1 MKKIWKIMILCMI
14 LCFFCAGCSN
24 DDEMIS
30 EDHPKPTTEK
40 RTEIIKQKT
49 TQKKNEVTVD
59 QEQSKQQEDRIKI
72 AIDAGHQRKQMSE
85 KEAIGPGSDK
95 TKPMVSSG
103 TEGVVTK
110 RTEYQVNLEV
120 SLKLKSALIA
130 RGYDVYM
137 IRETNDVSLSNKK
150 RALMANESGS
160 DILLRIHCN
169 SADSQSANGALTMSP
184 TLSNPYCRSIAADSQ
199 ELSECVVSTLCRRTG
214 AVNRGVT
221 QTDEMTGINWSKIP
235 VTIVEMGFMSNPE
248 EDYRII
254 IIRQCLQKELQMVL
268 TDIMREEEKR
278 MKKNEKQIII
288 SLGVAIV
295 VVAIALIAMMIMS
308 GNSDNGQ
315 SSSLKDAVQQESN
328 GNGSDDVS
336 ESDAGE
342 SVSEEDAGESGDNM
356 TTEQPTTQETT
367 TEEVTEEAT
376 TAAKNN
382 TASNVMDADDGY
394 IFPDAD
400 TSYVSKSSVKKLSD
414 EELQYAVNEVYAR
427 HGLKFTKKKN
437 KERFEKKE
445 WYVGTVDDQNDISL
459 NKYEKKNVD
468 TMAAELKKRGLR

>member
-1 MKKIWKIMILCMI
+1 
-14 LCFFCAGCSN
+14 
-24 DDEMIS
+24 
-30 EDHPKPTTEK
+30 
-40 RTEIIKQKT
+40 
-49 TQKKNEVTVD
+49 
-59 QEQSKQQEDRIKI
+59 
-72 AIDAGHQRKQMSE
+72 
-85 KEAIGPGSDK
+85 
-95 TKPMVSSG
+95 
-103 TEGVVTK
+103 
-110 RTEYQVNLEV
+110 
-120 SLKLKSALIA
+120 
-130 RGYDVYM
+130 
-137 IRETNDVSLSNKK
+137 
-150 RALMANESGS
+150 
-160 DILLRIHCN
+160 
-169 SADSQSANGALTMSP
+169 
-184 TLSNPYCRSIAADSQ
+184 
-199 ELSECVVSTLCRRTG
+199 
-214 AVNRGVT
+214 
-221 QTDEMTGINWSKIP
+221 
-235 VTIVEMGFMSNPE
+235 
-248 EDYRII
+248 
-254 IIRQCLQKELQMVL
+254 MVL

-288 SLGVAIV
+288 SLGVAIA
-295 VVAIALIAMMIMS
+295 VVAIALIAMMITS

-356 TTEQPTTQETT
+356 TTEQPTTQET

>member
-1 MKKIWKIMILCMI
+1 
-14 LCFFCAGCSN
+14 
-24 DDEMIS
+24 
-30 EDHPKPTTEK
+30 
-40 RTEIIKQKT
+40 
-49 TQKKNEVTVD
+49 
-59 QEQSKQQEDRIKI
+59 
-72 AIDAGHQRKQMSE
+72 
-85 KEAIGPGSDK
+85 
-95 TKPMVSSG
+95 
-103 TEGVVTK
+103 
-110 RTEYQVNLEV
+110 
-120 SLKLKSALIA
+120 
-130 RGYDVYM
+130 
-137 IRETNDVSLSNKK
+137 
-150 RALMANESGS
+150 
-160 DILLRIHCN
+160 
-169 SADSQSANGALTMSP
+169 
-184 TLSNPYCRSIAADSQ
+184 
-199 ELSECVVSTLCRRTG
+199 
-214 AVNRGVT
+214 
-221 QTDEMTGINWSKIP
+221 
-235 VTIVEMGFMSNPE
+235 
-248 EDYRII
+248 
-254 IIRQCLQKELQMVL
+254 MVL
-268 TDIMREEEKR
+268 TDITREEEKR

-288 SLGVAIV
+288 SLGVAIA
-295 VVAIALIAMMIMS
+295 VVAIALIAMMVTS
-308 GNSDNGQ
+308 GSSDNGQ

-328 GNGSDDVS
+328 SNGSDDVS

-367 TEEVTEEAT
+367 TEEAT

-445 WYVGTVDDQNDISL
+445 WYVGTVDDQDDISL

>member
-1 MKKIWKIMILCMI
+1 
-14 LCFFCAGCSN
+14 
-24 DDEMIS
+24 
-30 EDHPKPTTEK
+30 
-40 RTEIIKQKT
+40 
-49 TQKKNEVTVD
+49 
-59 QEQSKQQEDRIKI
+59 
-72 AIDAGHQRKQMSE
+72 
-85 KEAIGPGSDK
+85 
-95 TKPMVSSG
+95 
-103 TEGVVTK
+103 
-110 RTEYQVNLEV
+110 
-120 SLKLKSALIA
+120 
-130 RGYDVYM
+130 
-137 IRETNDVSLSNKK
+137 
-150 RALMANESGS
+150 
-160 DILLRIHCN
+160 
-169 SADSQSANGALTMSP
+169 
-184 TLSNPYCRSIAADSQ
+184 
-199 ELSECVVSTLCRRTG
+199 
-214 AVNRGVT
+214 
-221 QTDEMTGINWSKIP
+221 
-235 VTIVEMGFMSNPE
+235 
-248 EDYRII
+248 
-254 IIRQCLQKELQMVL
+254 MVL
-268 TDIMREEEKR
+268 TGITREEEKR

-288 SLGVAIV
+288 SLGVVIA
-295 VVAIALIAMMIMS
+295 VVAIALIAMMITS

-315 SSSLKDAVQQESN
+315 SSSLKNAVQQESN
-328 GNGSDDVS
+328 GNGSDDVG

-356 TTEQPTTQETT
+356 TTEQPTT

-437 KERFEKKE
+437 KERFERKE

>member
-1 MKKIWKIMILCMI
+1 
-14 LCFFCAGCSN
+14 
-24 DDEMIS
+24 
-30 EDHPKPTTEK
+30 
-40 RTEIIKQKT
+40 
-49 TQKKNEVTVD
+49 
-59 QEQSKQQEDRIKI
+59 
-72 AIDAGHQRKQMSE
+72 
-85 KEAIGPGSDK
+85 
-95 TKPMVSSG
+95 
-103 TEGVVTK
+103 
-110 RTEYQVNLEV
+110 
-120 SLKLKSALIA
+120 
-130 RGYDVYM
+130 
-137 IRETNDVSLSNKK
+137 
-150 RALMANESGS
+150 
-160 DILLRIHCN
+160 
-169 SADSQSANGALTMSP
+169 
-184 TLSNPYCRSIAADSQ
+184 
-199 ELSECVVSTLCRRTG
+199 
-214 AVNRGVT
+214 
-221 QTDEMTGINWSKIP
+221 
-235 VTIVEMGFMSNPE
+235 
-248 EDYRII
+248 
-254 IIRQCLQKELQMVL
+254 
-268 TDIMREEEKR
+268 

-288 SLGVAIV
+288 SLGVAIA
-295 VVAIALIAMMIMS
+295 VVAIALIAMMITS
-308 GNSDNGQ
+308 GSSDNGQ

-356 TTEQPTTQETT
+356 TTEQPTTQET

>member
-1 MKKIWKIMILCMI
+1 
-14 LCFFCAGCSN
+14 
-24 DDEMIS
+24 
-30 EDHPKPTTEK
+30 
-40 RTEIIKQKT
+40 
-49 TQKKNEVTVD
+49 
-59 QEQSKQQEDRIKI
+59 
-72 AIDAGHQRKQMSE
+72 
-85 KEAIGPGSDK
+85 
-95 TKPMVSSG
+95 
-103 TEGVVTK
+103 
-110 RTEYQVNLEV
+110 
-120 SLKLKSALIA
+120 
-130 RGYDVYM
+130 
-137 IRETNDVSLSNKK
+137 
-150 RALMANESGS
+150 
-160 DILLRIHCN
+160 
-169 SADSQSANGALTMSP
+169 
-184 TLSNPYCRSIAADSQ
+184 
-199 ELSECVVSTLCRRTG
+199 
-214 AVNRGVT
+214 
-221 QTDEMTGINWSKIP
+221 
-235 VTIVEMGFMSNPE
+235 
-248 EDYRII
+248 
-254 IIRQCLQKELQMVL
+254 MVL

-288 SLGVAIV
+288 SLGVAIA
-295 VVAIALIAMMIMS
+295 VVAIALIAMMITS

-328 GNGSDDVS
+328 GDVS

>member
-1 MKKIWKIMILCMI
+1 
-14 LCFFCAGCSN
+14 
-24 DDEMIS
+24 
-30 EDHPKPTTEK
+30 
-40 RTEIIKQKT
+40 
-49 TQKKNEVTVD
+49 
-59 QEQSKQQEDRIKI
+59 
-72 AIDAGHQRKQMSE
+72 
-85 KEAIGPGSDK
+85 
-95 TKPMVSSG
+95 
-103 TEGVVTK
+103 
-110 RTEYQVNLEV
+110 
-120 SLKLKSALIA
+120 
-130 RGYDVYM
+130 
-137 IRETNDVSLSNKK
+137 
-150 RALMANESGS
+150 
-160 DILLRIHCN
+160 
-169 SADSQSANGALTMSP
+169 
-184 TLSNPYCRSIAADSQ
+184 
-199 ELSECVVSTLCRRTG
+199 
-214 AVNRGVT
+214 
-221 QTDEMTGINWSKIP
+221 
-235 VTIVEMGFMSNPE
+235 
-248 EDYRII
+248 
-254 IIRQCLQKELQMVL
+254 MVL
-268 TDIMREEEKR
+268 TDITREEEKR

-288 SLGVAIV
+288 SLGVAIA
-295 VVAIALIAMMIMS
+295 VVAIALIAMMITS
-308 GNSDNGQ
+308 GSSDNGQ

-342 SVSEEDAGESGDNM
+342 SVSEEDAGKSGDNM
-356 TTEQPTTQETT
+356 TTEQPTTQET
-367 TEEVTEEAT
+367 T

>member
-1 MKKIWKIMILCMI
+1 
-14 LCFFCAGCSN
+14 
-24 DDEMIS
+24 
-30 EDHPKPTTEK
+30 
-40 RTEIIKQKT
+40 
-49 TQKKNEVTVD
+49 
-59 QEQSKQQEDRIKI
+59 
-72 AIDAGHQRKQMSE
+72 
-85 KEAIGPGSDK
+85 
-95 TKPMVSSG
+95 
-103 TEGVVTK
+103 
-110 RTEYQVNLEV
+110 
-120 SLKLKSALIA
+120 
-130 RGYDVYM
+130 
-137 IRETNDVSLSNKK
+137 
-150 RALMANESGS
+150 
-160 DILLRIHCN
+160 
-169 SADSQSANGALTMSP
+169 
-184 TLSNPYCRSIAADSQ
+184 
-199 ELSECVVSTLCRRTG
+199 
-214 AVNRGVT
+214 
-221 QTDEMTGINWSKIP
+221 
-235 VTIVEMGFMSNPE
+235 
-248 EDYRII
+248 
-254 IIRQCLQKELQMVL
+254 MVL

-367 TEEVTEEAT
+367 TEEAT

>member
-1 MKKIWKIMILCMI
+1 
-14 LCFFCAGCSN
+14 
-24 DDEMIS
+24 
-30 EDHPKPTTEK
+30 
-40 RTEIIKQKT
+40 
-49 TQKKNEVTVD
+49 
-59 QEQSKQQEDRIKI
+59 
-72 AIDAGHQRKQMSE
+72 
-85 KEAIGPGSDK
+85 
-95 TKPMVSSG
+95 
-103 TEGVVTK
+103 
-110 RTEYQVNLEV
+110 
-120 SLKLKSALIA
+120 
-130 RGYDVYM
+130 
-137 IRETNDVSLSNKK
+137 
-150 RALMANESGS
+150 
-160 DILLRIHCN
+160 
-169 SADSQSANGALTMSP
+169 
-184 TLSNPYCRSIAADSQ
+184 
-199 ELSECVVSTLCRRTG
+199 
-214 AVNRGVT
+214 
-221 QTDEMTGINWSKIP
+221 
-235 VTIVEMGFMSNPE
+235 
-248 EDYRII
+248 
-254 IIRQCLQKELQMVL
+254 
-268 TDIMREEEKR
+268 

-288 SLGVAIV
+288 SLGVAIA

-308 GNSDNGQ
+308 GSSDNGQ

-328 GNGSDDVS
+328 SNGSDDVS

-356 TTEQPTTQETT
+356 TTEQPTTQET
-367 TEEVTEEAT
+367 T

-445 WYVGTVDDQNDISL
+445 WYVGTVDDQDDISL

>member
-1 MKKIWKIMILCMI
+1 
-14 LCFFCAGCSN
+14 
-24 DDEMIS
+24 
-30 EDHPKPTTEK
+30 
-40 RTEIIKQKT
+40 
-49 TQKKNEVTVD
+49 
-59 QEQSKQQEDRIKI
+59 
-72 AIDAGHQRKQMSE
+72 
-85 KEAIGPGSDK
+85 
-95 TKPMVSSG
+95 
-103 TEGVVTK
+103 
-110 RTEYQVNLEV
+110 
-120 SLKLKSALIA
+120 
-130 RGYDVYM
+130 
-137 IRETNDVSLSNKK
+137 
-150 RALMANESGS
+150 
-160 DILLRIHCN
+160 
-169 SADSQSANGALTMSP
+169 
-184 TLSNPYCRSIAADSQ
+184 
-199 ELSECVVSTLCRRTG
+199 
-214 AVNRGVT
+214 
-221 QTDEMTGINWSKIP
+221 
-235 VTIVEMGFMSNPE
+235 
-248 EDYRII
+248 
-254 IIRQCLQKELQMVL
+254 MVL

-288 SLGVAIV
+288 SLGVAIA
-295 VVAIALIAMMIMS
+295 VVAIALIAMMITS

-336 ESDAGE
+336 E

>member
-1 MKKIWKIMILCMI
+1 
-14 LCFFCAGCSN
+14 
-24 DDEMIS
+24 
-30 EDHPKPTTEK
+30 
-40 RTEIIKQKT
+40 
-49 TQKKNEVTVD
+49 
-59 QEQSKQQEDRIKI
+59 
-72 AIDAGHQRKQMSE
+72 
-85 KEAIGPGSDK
+85 
-95 TKPMVSSG
+95 
-103 TEGVVTK
+103 
-110 RTEYQVNLEV
+110 
-120 SLKLKSALIA
+120 
-130 RGYDVYM
+130 
-137 IRETNDVSLSNKK
+137 
-150 RALMANESGS
+150 
-160 DILLRIHCN
+160 
-169 SADSQSANGALTMSP
+169 
-184 TLSNPYCRSIAADSQ
+184 
-199 ELSECVVSTLCRRTG
+199 
-214 AVNRGVT
+214 
-221 QTDEMTGINWSKIP
+221 
-235 VTIVEMGFMSNPE
+235 
-248 EDYRII
+248 
-254 IIRQCLQKELQMVL
+254 MVL
-268 TDIMREEEKR
+268 TDITREEEKR

-288 SLGVAIV
+288 SLGVAIA
-295 VVAIALIAMMIMS
+295 VVAIALIAMMITS
-308 GNSDNGQ
+308 GSSDNGQ

-356 TTEQPTTQETT
+356 TTEQPTTQET

>member
-1 MKKIWKIMILCMI
+1 
-14 LCFFCAGCSN
+14 
-24 DDEMIS
+24 
-30 EDHPKPTTEK
+30 
-40 RTEIIKQKT
+40 
-49 TQKKNEVTVD
+49 
-59 QEQSKQQEDRIKI
+59 
-72 AIDAGHQRKQMSE
+72 
-85 KEAIGPGSDK
+85 
-95 TKPMVSSG
+95 
-103 TEGVVTK
+103 
-110 RTEYQVNLEV
+110 
-120 SLKLKSALIA
+120 
-130 RGYDVYM
+130 
-137 IRETNDVSLSNKK
+137 
-150 RALMANESGS
+150 
-160 DILLRIHCN
+160 
-169 SADSQSANGALTMSP
+169 
-184 TLSNPYCRSIAADSQ
+184 
-199 ELSECVVSTLCRRTG
+199 
-214 AVNRGVT
+214 
-221 QTDEMTGINWSKIP
+221 
-235 VTIVEMGFMSNPE
+235 
-248 EDYRII
+248 
-254 IIRQCLQKELQMVL
+254 MVL
-268 TDIMREEEKR
+268 TGITREEEKR

-288 SLGVAIV
+288 SLGVAIA
-295 VVAIALIAMMIMS
+295 VVAIALIAMMITS

-356 TTEQPTTQETT
+356 TTEQPTTQET

>member
-1 MKKIWKIMILCMI
+1 
-14 LCFFCAGCSN
+14 
-24 DDEMIS
+24 
-30 EDHPKPTTEK
+30 
-40 RTEIIKQKT
+40 
-49 TQKKNEVTVD
+49 
-59 QEQSKQQEDRIKI
+59 
-72 AIDAGHQRKQMSE
+72 
-85 KEAIGPGSDK
+85 
-95 TKPMVSSG
+95 
-103 TEGVVTK
+103 
-110 RTEYQVNLEV
+110 
-120 SLKLKSALIA
+120 
-130 RGYDVYM
+130 
-137 IRETNDVSLSNKK
+137 
-150 RALMANESGS
+150 
-160 DILLRIHCN
+160 
-169 SADSQSANGALTMSP
+169 
-184 TLSNPYCRSIAADSQ
+184 
-199 ELSECVVSTLCRRTG
+199 
-214 AVNRGVT
+214 
-221 QTDEMTGINWSKIP
+221 
-235 VTIVEMGFMSNPE
+235 
-248 EDYRII
+248 
-254 IIRQCLQKELQMVL
+254 MVL

-288 SLGVAIV
+288 SLGVAIA
-295 VVAIALIAMMIMS
+295 VVAIALIAMMITS
-308 GNSDNGQ
+308 GNSDNRQ

-356 TTEQPTTQETT
+356 TTEQPTTQET

>member
-1 MKKIWKIMILCMI
+1 
-14 LCFFCAGCSN
+14 
-24 DDEMIS
+24 
-30 EDHPKPTTEK
+30 
-40 RTEIIKQKT
+40 
-49 TQKKNEVTVD
+49 
-59 QEQSKQQEDRIKI
+59 
-72 AIDAGHQRKQMSE
+72 
-85 KEAIGPGSDK
+85 
-95 TKPMVSSG
+95 
-103 TEGVVTK
+103 
-110 RTEYQVNLEV
+110 
-120 SLKLKSALIA
+120 
-130 RGYDVYM
+130 
-137 IRETNDVSLSNKK
+137 
-150 RALMANESGS
+150 
-160 DILLRIHCN
+160 
-169 SADSQSANGALTMSP
+169 
-184 TLSNPYCRSIAADSQ
+184 
-199 ELSECVVSTLCRRTG
+199 
-214 AVNRGVT
+214 
-221 QTDEMTGINWSKIP
+221 
-235 VTIVEMGFMSNPE
+235 
-248 EDYRII
+248 
-254 IIRQCLQKELQMVL
+254 MVL
-268 TDIMREEEKR
+268 TDITREEEKR

-288 SLGVAIV
+288 SLGVAIA
-295 VVAIALIAMMIMS
+295 VVAIALIAMMITS
-308 GNSDNGQ
+308 GSSDNGQ

-336 ESDAGE
+336 E

-400 TSYVSKSSVKKLSD
+400 TSYISKSSVKKLSD

>member
-1 MKKIWKIMILCMI
+1 
-14 LCFFCAGCSN
+14 
-24 DDEMIS
+24 
-30 EDHPKPTTEK
+30 
-40 RTEIIKQKT
+40 
-49 TQKKNEVTVD
+49 
-59 QEQSKQQEDRIKI
+59 
-72 AIDAGHQRKQMSE
+72 
-85 KEAIGPGSDK
+85 
-95 TKPMVSSG
+95 
-103 TEGVVTK
+103 
-110 RTEYQVNLEV
+110 
-120 SLKLKSALIA
+120 
-130 RGYDVYM
+130 
-137 IRETNDVSLSNKK
+137 
-150 RALMANESGS
+150 
-160 DILLRIHCN
+160 
-169 SADSQSANGALTMSP
+169 
-184 TLSNPYCRSIAADSQ
+184 
-199 ELSECVVSTLCRRTG
+199 
-214 AVNRGVT
+214 
-221 QTDEMTGINWSKIP
+221 
-235 VTIVEMGFMSNPE
+235 
-248 EDYRII
+248 
-254 IIRQCLQKELQMVL
+254 MVL
-268 TDIMREEEKR
+268 TGITREEEKR

-288 SLGVAIV
+288 SLGVVIA
-295 VVAIALIAMMIMS
+295 VVAIALIAMMITS

-315 SSSLKDAVQQESN
+315 SSSLKNAVQQESN
-328 GNGSDDVS
+328 GNGSDDV
-336 ESDAGE
+336 GE

-468 TMAAELKKRGLR
+468 TMTAELKKRGLR

>member
-1 MKKIWKIMILCMI
+1 
-14 LCFFCAGCSN
+14 
-24 DDEMIS
+24 
-30 EDHPKPTTEK
+30 
-40 RTEIIKQKT
+40 
-49 TQKKNEVTVD
+49 
-59 QEQSKQQEDRIKI
+59 
-72 AIDAGHQRKQMSE
+72 
-85 KEAIGPGSDK
+85 
-95 TKPMVSSG
+95 
-103 TEGVVTK
+103 
-110 RTEYQVNLEV
+110 
-120 SLKLKSALIA
+120 
-130 RGYDVYM
+130 
-137 IRETNDVSLSNKK
+137 
-150 RALMANESGS
+150 
-160 DILLRIHCN
+160 
-169 SADSQSANGALTMSP
+169 
-184 TLSNPYCRSIAADSQ
+184 
-199 ELSECVVSTLCRRTG
+199 
-214 AVNRGVT
+214 
-221 QTDEMTGINWSKIP
+221 
-235 VTIVEMGFMSNPE
+235 
-248 EDYRII
+248 
-254 IIRQCLQKELQMVL
+254 MVL

-288 SLGVAIV
+288 SLGVAIA
-295 VVAIALIAMMIMS
+295 VVAIALIAMMITS

-356 TTEQPTTQETT
+356 TTEQPTTQET

-445 WYVGTVDDQNDISL
+445 WYVGTVDDQNDVSL

>member
-1 MKKIWKIMILCMI
+1 
-14 LCFFCAGCSN
+14 
-24 DDEMIS
+24 
-30 EDHPKPTTEK
+30 
-40 RTEIIKQKT
+40 
-49 TQKKNEVTVD
+49 
-59 QEQSKQQEDRIKI
+59 
-72 AIDAGHQRKQMSE
+72 
-85 KEAIGPGSDK
+85 
-95 TKPMVSSG
+95 
-103 TEGVVTK
+103 
-110 RTEYQVNLEV
+110 
-120 SLKLKSALIA
+120 
-130 RGYDVYM
+130 
-137 IRETNDVSLSNKK
+137 
-150 RALMANESGS
+150 
-160 DILLRIHCN
+160 
-169 SADSQSANGALTMSP
+169 
-184 TLSNPYCRSIAADSQ
+184 
-199 ELSECVVSTLCRRTG
+199 
-214 AVNRGVT
+214 
-221 QTDEMTGINWSKIP
+221 
-235 VTIVEMGFMSNPE
+235 
-248 EDYRII
+248 
-254 IIRQCLQKELQMVL
+254 
-268 TDIMREEEKR
+268 

-288 SLGVAIV
+288 SLGVAIA
-295 VVAIALIAMMIMS
+295 VVAIALIAMMITS
-308 GNSDNGQ
+308 GSSDNGQ

-367 TEEVTEEAT
+367 TEEATTEEAT

-445 WYVGTVDDQNDISL
+445 WYVGTVDDQDDISL

>member
-1 MKKIWKIMILCMI
+1 
-14 LCFFCAGCSN
+14 
-24 DDEMIS
+24 
-30 EDHPKPTTEK
+30 
-40 RTEIIKQKT
+40 
-49 TQKKNEVTVD
+49 
-59 QEQSKQQEDRIKI
+59 
-72 AIDAGHQRKQMSE
+72 
-85 KEAIGPGSDK
+85 
-95 TKPMVSSG
+95 
-103 TEGVVTK
+103 
-110 RTEYQVNLEV
+110 
-120 SLKLKSALIA
+120 
-130 RGYDVYM
+130 
-137 IRETNDVSLSNKK
+137 
-150 RALMANESGS
+150 
-160 DILLRIHCN
+160 
-169 SADSQSANGALTMSP
+169 
-184 TLSNPYCRSIAADSQ
+184 
-199 ELSECVVSTLCRRTG
+199 
-214 AVNRGVT
+214 
-221 QTDEMTGINWSKIP
+221 
-235 VTIVEMGFMSNPE
+235 
-248 EDYRII
+248 
-254 IIRQCLQKELQMVL
+254 MVL
-268 TDIMREEEKR
+268 TGITREEEKR

-288 SLGVAIV
+288 SLGVAIA
-295 VVAIALIAMMIMS
+295 VVAIALIAMLITS

-328 GNGSDDVS
+328 DNVS

-376 TAAKNN
+376 TAAKNS

>member
-1 MKKIWKIMILCMI
+1 
-14 LCFFCAGCSN
+14 
-24 DDEMIS
+24 
-30 EDHPKPTTEK
+30 
-40 RTEIIKQKT
+40 
-49 TQKKNEVTVD
+49 
-59 QEQSKQQEDRIKI
+59 
-72 AIDAGHQRKQMSE
+72 
-85 KEAIGPGSDK
+85 
-95 TKPMVSSG
+95 
-103 TEGVVTK
+103 
-110 RTEYQVNLEV
+110 
-120 SLKLKSALIA
+120 
-130 RGYDVYM
+130 
-137 IRETNDVSLSNKK
+137 
-150 RALMANESGS
+150 
-160 DILLRIHCN
+160 
-169 SADSQSANGALTMSP
+169 
-184 TLSNPYCRSIAADSQ
+184 
-199 ELSECVVSTLCRRTG
+199 
-214 AVNRGVT
+214 
-221 QTDEMTGINWSKIP
+221 
-235 VTIVEMGFMSNPE
+235 
-248 EDYRII
+248 
-254 IIRQCLQKELQMVL
+254 
-268 TDIMREEEKR
+268 

-288 SLGVAIV
+288 SLGVAIA
-295 VVAIALIAMMIMS
+295 VVAIALIAMMITS
-308 GNSDNGQ
+308 GSSDNGQ

-342 SVSEEDAGESGDNM
+342 SVSEEDAGKSGDNM
-356 TTEQPTTQETT
+356 TTEQPTTQET
-367 TEEVTEEAT
+367 T

>member
-1 MKKIWKIMILCMI
+1 
-14 LCFFCAGCSN
+14 
-24 DDEMIS
+24 
-30 EDHPKPTTEK
+30 
-40 RTEIIKQKT
+40 
-49 TQKKNEVTVD
+49 
-59 QEQSKQQEDRIKI
+59 
-72 AIDAGHQRKQMSE
+72 
-85 KEAIGPGSDK
+85 
-95 TKPMVSSG
+95 
-103 TEGVVTK
+103 
-110 RTEYQVNLEV
+110 
-120 SLKLKSALIA
+120 
-130 RGYDVYM
+130 
-137 IRETNDVSLSNKK
+137 
-150 RALMANESGS
+150 
-160 DILLRIHCN
+160 
-169 SADSQSANGALTMSP
+169 
-184 TLSNPYCRSIAADSQ
+184 
-199 ELSECVVSTLCRRTG
+199 
-214 AVNRGVT
+214 
-221 QTDEMTGINWSKIP
+221 
-235 VTIVEMGFMSNPE
+235 
-248 EDYRII
+248 
-254 IIRQCLQKELQMVL
+254 MVL

-288 SLGVAIV
+288 SLGVAIA
-295 VVAIALIAMMIMS
+295 VVAIALIAMMITS

-315 SSSLKDAVQQESN
+315 SSSLKNAVQQESN

-356 TTEQPTTQETT
+356 TTEQPT
-367 TEEVTEEAT
+367 TEEAT

>member
-248 EDYRII
+248 ED
-254 IIRQCLQKELQMVL
+254 QKLSDNHYQSMLAEGIADGV
-268 TDIMREEEKR
+268 DRYYERRGE
-278 MKKNEKQIII
+278 KNE
-288 SLGVAIV
+288 
-295 VVAIALIAMMIMS
+295 
-308 GNSDNGQ
+308 
-315 SSSLKDAVQQESN
+315 
-328 GNGSDDVS
+328 
-336 ESDAGE
+336 
-342 SVSEEDAGESGDNM
+342 VSEEDAGESGDNM